1 MMPLSGME
9 LSANKVE
16 VQKKEQPDSAFK
28 DRGENDYASK
38 SMITEFRKEIRN
50 SESENKMELKH
61 LLSLTGTLAR
71 MMAVKTAL
79 QLYFFHTKKFCIWYR
94 DVKWSQKRTEVVNGT
109 LFFCQ
114 VLNQYSRQNRIQFY
128 NAFPSPPASTPIII
142 NLLFSI

>member
-1 MMPLSGME
+1 MTGQFSYFQFTLLGEGKVASKKRKSSYAHLLEVISTQDKIKTFFSGMMPLSGME

-16 VQKKEQPDSAFK
+16 VQKTEQPDSAFK

-79 QLYFFHTKKFCIWYR
+79 QLYFFHTKKFCI
-94 DVKWSQKRTEVVNGT
+94 
-109 LFFCQ
+109 
-114 VLNQYSRQNRIQFY
+114 
-128 NAFPSPPASTPIII
+128 
-142 NLLFSI
+142 